1 MKLKSRPMATPPICF
16 NLTDIAR
23 DRTCLACRYHP
34 FRLAG
39 EVAFAL
45 LFHSARLSPLHLPKT

>member
-23 DRTCLACRYHP
+23 DRTCLAWATAP
-34 FRLAG
+34 SAWP
-39 EVAFAL
+39 VKSPFAL

>member
-1 MKLKSRPMATPPICF
+1 MATPPICF

-23 DRTCLACRYHP
+23 DRICLACRYHS

-39 EVAFAL
+39 EVAFCSSFSLGPPFA
-45 LFHSARLSPLHLPKT
+45 FASS

>member
-23 DRTCLACRYHP
+23 DRTCLACRYHS

-39 EVAFAL
+39 EVAFCSSFSLGPPFA
-45 LFHSARLSPLHLPKT
+45 FASS